1 MCPPKQE
8 KRTLTK
14 EEKKRE
20 KERQKEAKKRTSAV

>member
-1 MCPPKQE
+1 MSPKQE

-14 EEKKRE
+14 EEKRRE